1 MKSLAWICWTLGLLL
16 LCTADADSGR
26 KPNFVF
32 MMVDDLGIGDLGCYG
47 NTTLRTPNIDRLALE
62 GVKLTQHI
70 AAAPLC
76 TPSRAAFLTGRY
88 PIRSG
93 MAAHG
98 RMGVF
103 LFSASSGGLPQEEI
117 TFAKAVK
124 GQGYSTAVIGKWHL
138 GLNCEDSA
146 DHCHHPNSHGF
157 DYFYGTIMTH
167 LRDCQP
173 GHGSVLYFVHGYIP
187 YKAISIGLVSLAL
200 LHIKG
205 MITVTRRVV
214 FSFLVLVG
222 VVVSVFGV
230 LVYTFPNLNC
240 FVMRG
245 PEIVEQPYTSENL
258 TQRMTSEAI
267 EFLERNSE
275 RPFLLFF
282 SFLQVHTGL
291 FASPLFRGRSQHGL
305 YGDAVMEVDWSV
317 GQIMQT
323 LERLNLK
330 ENTLVYMTS
339 DQGPHLEEIS
349 IHGEMHGGYSGI
361 YKAAG
366 KSTNWEGGIRIPGI
380 LRWPG
385 VLPAG
390 KVIDEP
396 TSNMDIFPTVL
407 NLAGVSKPSDRV
419 IDGHDLLP
427 LLQGQVE
434 RSEHE
439 FMFHYCNAQLN
450 AVRWHPPNS
459 NAIWKA
465 FFFTPD
471 FYPENSS
478 ACFQT
483 HICLCIKPYVTFHD
497 PPLLYDLS
505 KDPTES
511 TPLSPDTEPQF
522 YSVLEVIR
530 AAVSRHAES
539 LKPVPVQ
546 VSPLQIVWKPWLQPC
561 CSSLSQLCTCERDHQ
576 IEKLRNELQK
586 E

>member
-1 MKSLAWICWTLGLLL
+1 MDCKALYRHCLNVKQSLVKTHIKANPLQP
-16 LCTADADSGR
+16 DSN
-26 KPNFVF
+26 PWS
-32 MMVDDLGIGDLGCYG
+32 DGI
-47 NTTLRTPNIDRLALE
+47 T
-62 GVKLTQHI
+62 
-70 AAAPLC
+70 
-76 TPSRAAFLTGRY
+76 
-88 PIRSG
+88 
-93 MAAHG
+93 
-98 RMGVF
+98 
-103 LFSASSGGLPQEEI
+103 
-117 TFAKAVK
+117 
-124 GQGYSTAVIGKWHL
+124 
-138 GLNCEDSA
+138 
-146 DHCHHPNSHGF
+146 
-157 DYFYGTIMTH
+157 
-167 LRDCQP
+167 QP
-173 GHGSVLYFVHGYIP
+173 GNYVLCVCPMVNKDFFYF
-187 YKAISIGLVSLAL
+187 
-200 LHIKG
+200 
-205 MITVTRRVV
+205 
-214 FSFLVLVG
+214 FLI
-222 VVVSVFGV
+222 
-230 LVYTFPNLNC
+230 Y
-240 FVMRG
+240 
-245 PEIVEQPYTSENL
+245 
-258 TQRMTSEAI
+258 
-267 EFLERNSE
+267 RNSE

-291 FASPLFRGRSQHGL
+291 FASPLFRGKSQHGL

-361 YKAAG
+361 YKAG

-380 LRWPG
+380 LHWPG

-419 IDGHDLLP
+419 IDGHDLMP

-465 FFFTPD
+465 FLFTPD

-478 ACFQT
+478 ACFHT
-483 HICLCIKPYVTFHD
+483 HICLCIKPFVTLHD

-522 YSVLEVIR
+522 FSVLEVIR

-576 IEKLRNELQK
+576 IEKLRKRK

>member
-1 MKSLAWICWTLGLLL
+1 MKSLLWIRWTLGLLL

-47 NTTLRTPNIDRLALE
+47 NTTLRMPNIDRLTLE

-103 LFSASSGGLPQEEI
+103 LFSASSGGLSQEEI

-124 GQGYSTAVIGKWHL
+124 EQGYSTAIIGI
-138 GLNCEDSA
+138 A

-173 GHGSVLYFVHGYIP
+173 GHFLYGHIP
-187 YKAISIGLVSLAL
+187 YKIIGLVSLAL

-205 MITVTRRVV
+205 MIAVTRRVV
-214 FSFLVLVG
+214 FGFLVLVG
-222 VVVSVFGV
+222 LVVSLFGV

-245 PEIVEQPYTSENL
+245 PEIVEQPYTSDNL
-258 TQRMTSEAI
+258 TQRMTSEAK

-349 IHGEMHGGYSGI
+349 INGEMHGGYSGI
-361 YKAAG
+361 YKAG

-380 LRWPG
+380 LHWPG

-407 NLAGVSKPSDRV
+407 NLAGASIPSDRV

-434 RSEHE
+434 RFEHE

-478 ACFQT
+478 ACFHT

-530 AAVSRHAES
+530 AAVSHHAES